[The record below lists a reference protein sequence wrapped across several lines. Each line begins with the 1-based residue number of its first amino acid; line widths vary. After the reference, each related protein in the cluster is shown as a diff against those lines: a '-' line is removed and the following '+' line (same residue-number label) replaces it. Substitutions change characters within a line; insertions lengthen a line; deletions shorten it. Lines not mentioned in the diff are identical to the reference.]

1 MFASKFNKTVFTV
14 NTKGFTF
21 TKLAD
26 LYAANG
32 ADAVYKLDGLY
43 ISRGKLGEQP
53 IFICDKLNQ
62 LVNVPAH
69 LTDTAK
75 KILADAEAVQEIK
88 DGKVGFTIYKY
99 ESHGRDCYGINFV
112 DF

>member
-21 TKLAD
+21 TKLSD

-32 ADAVYKLDGLY
+32 ADVVYTLDGLY

-53 IFICDKLNQ
+53 IFICEELNQ
-62 LVNVPAH
+62 LVNIPAH
-69 LTDTAK
+69 LTKTAK
-75 KILADAEAVQEIK
+75 DILADPDAVQAIK
-88 DGKVGFTIYKY
+88 DGKVGFTIYEY
-99 ESHGRDCYGINFV
+99 ESHGRKCYGVKFV